1 MPVIRNGARRSIV
14 RGGRR
19 HCDDQRTEQQR
30 PCTSSRG
37 RRSPGLQ
44 SPSIHL
50 DQPQLGMRD
59 MPKRSTPSAHADTD
73 SLEVDYRGGLSRRP
87 GGGPFRGASTPIAG
101 ASTRSKNA
109 VPGDRIA
116 PTPRTDPWAQV
127 SQCPAPCSPDAGSPA
142 PSEFASAERTS
153 PACAAEARPSRP
165 SMQACDAR
173 TLPAASNDNTRTM
186 VNKRRTKRRYSEP
199 ECKSSTSCGS
209 ETRCPERLPIAADN
223 DDASMNGLVTDTKR
237 PTRRDGN
244 HPRLKH
250 ARRSWTVSR
259 SESLANGPASRR

>member
-1 MPVIRNGARRSIV
+1 MPVTRNGDRRSII

-19 HCDDQRTEQQR
+19 DCDDQRTEQQR

-209 ETRCPERLPIAADN
+209 ETRCPERRPIAADN

-244 HPRLKH
+244 HRRLKH
-250 ARRSWTVSR
+250 TRGSWTVSR